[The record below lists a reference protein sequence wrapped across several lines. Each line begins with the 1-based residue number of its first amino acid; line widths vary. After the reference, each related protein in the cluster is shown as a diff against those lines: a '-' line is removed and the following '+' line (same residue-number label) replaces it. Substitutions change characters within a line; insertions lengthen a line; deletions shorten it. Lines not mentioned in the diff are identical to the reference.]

1 MAPQFNI
8 PPCCLCRPFCVS
20 LCPQL
25 SPALCCGSI
34 GAASFPVSFLYIFI
48 APPLPPGPRP
58 TLSPSHVVLAPAM
71 CDDRLCPALYSDQLW
86 CSSIRIPFQSVG
98 SNWGR
103 DSLWLYCFGSDQR
116 AVPSFRCCQSQIG
129 FQTAILP
136 RPPPPPPPLV
146 SSSPVP
152 FTPSISL
159 IRWVQHTPDS
169 SDLSCRC
176 QRTLRETAPLFVLAF
191 GSLVWDPR
199 LPWTSFWDSVTARL
213 RLNQI
218 LIQREHFVSP
228 MFLDSI
234 WESVSEFSS

>member
-1 MAPQFNI
+1 MLSLSAFLCEFVSSAVPGALLWLNWRSFFSCLFFVHI
-8 PPCCLCRPFCVS
+8 HRPPH
-20 LCPQL
+20 
-25 SPALCCGSI
+25 
-34 GAASFPVSFLYIFI
+34 
-48 APPLPPGPRP
+48 GPRP

-136 RPPPPPPPLV
+136 RPPPPPLV

-159 IRWVQHTPDS
+159 IRWVQHTLLIPAICHVAVRELFGRRLLY
-169 SDLSCRC
+169 LS
-176 QRTLRETAPLFVLAF
+176 
-191 GSLVWDPR
+191 
-199 LPWTSFWDSVTARL
+199 
-213 RLNQI
+213 
-218 LIQREHFVSP
+218 
-228 MFLDSI
+228 
-234 WESVSEFSS
+234 